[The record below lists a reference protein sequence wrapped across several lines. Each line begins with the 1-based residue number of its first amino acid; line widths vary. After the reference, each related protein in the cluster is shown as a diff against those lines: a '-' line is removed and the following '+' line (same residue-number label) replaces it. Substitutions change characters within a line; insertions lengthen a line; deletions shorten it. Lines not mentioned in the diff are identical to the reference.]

1 MYTHC
6 QQLDAL
12 GGRAAPS
19 ALALANGSARGGR
32 GKSISSPP
40 VRGAVRNIVFRQT
53 VCVLCWALG
62 IALVLAL
69 GYICHRLWLGRAN
82 FLATIVPMSFAILA
96 LACVPHRL
104 ILGKNRHPLA
114 FQQIGLS
121 QAAFSLS
128 VAFLPLL
135 IVQVLNDAQRIWWLL
150 AWLSLTIMLKLG
162 TKPPDLSQADHG
174 AGEGCQGEVEI
185 GAALVTDSEAP
196 EPGEPGEGAL
206 HDPPVT
212 AEAGAAL
219 DATPCDAWRDAAGAT
234 LTAAAAVVVRLVGVK
249 LGGPAPGPPPVSGP
263 YARHSIECGRQHA
276 AVMAIGATQRQAE
289 RRTAGI
295 CDEMALGAWPA
306 AIRRVRPDLLAPL
319 FADRLALSSA
329 ARLQSRAPAS
339 CRRSSSTRCSPLQT
353 PAACHSPSRRQQVLP
368 QQPSSVGTSC
378 HWMPVRS
385 TNKMPASAARSG
397 ARGRPPLGF
406 GRARG
411 NSGSTANQRSSGTRR
426 AIPPQRLNPGFVPSF

>member
-150 AWLSLTIMLKLG
+150 AWLSLTIMLVLAVRSITWTSGWNLANGGVVLLG
-162 TKPPDLSQADHG
+162 GTS
-174 AGEGCQGEVEI
+174 
-185 GAALVTDSEAP
+185 
-196 EPGEPGEGAL
+196 
-206 HDPPVT
+206 T
-212 AEAGAAL
+212 AERLAASVGRLNRRSTINKRLSFRLLRGISRTACKCCVSDPDGRSEMSASGKGAY
-219 DATPCDAWRDAAGAT
+219 RN
-234 LTAAAAVVVRLVGVK
+234 VVV
-249 LGGPAPGPPPVSGP
+249 
-263 YARHSIECGRQHA
+263 
-276 AVMAIGATQRQAE
+276 AE
-289 RRTAGI
+289 FVFA
-295 CDEMALGAWPA
+295 
-306 AIRRVRPDLLAPL
+306 DLL
-319 FADRLALSSA
+319 R
-329 ARLQSRAPAS
+329 
-339 CRRSSSTRCSPLQT
+339 
-353 PAACHSPSRRQQVLP
+353 
-368 QQPSSVGTSC
+368 
-378 HWMPVRS
+378 
-385 TNKMPASAARSG
+385 
-397 ARGRPPLGF
+397 
-406 GRARG
+406 
-411 NSGSTANQRSSGTRR
+411 
-426 AIPPQRLNPGFVPSF
+426 